1 MRKTVRTA
9 RQAVVVAAAFAF
21 LSSMQCA
28 AEEPRYTINLNGIW
42 DFEQSEKAF
51 VPQEFTRKAPVPGLI
66 TLAKPKIEGYETLF
80 FRPDKVEYGE
90 HYDLLESKRKP
101 RYSWYRRMVFV
112 PKELEG
118 TCAVL
123 TLLKSQY
130 VTNVLVNGIDVGTSI
145 ACFTPIEFSVTDALR
160 FGQDNEILV
169 RVGDRAFLPSE
180 AAGGTDKEKANY
192 IPGIWD
198 DTYLSFTG
206 KLRIW
211 RVLLLPKVSEKKV
224 TAKLLV
230 RSFYPA
236 QTTYGG
242 LMTDLCRVRVNILD
256 KQGGNETSGGG
267 EREFKARRDNLTEI
281 VLDIPMVNAHL
292 WTPDDPFLYTAGIS
306 LYNGD
311 KASDAVEVRFGMRD
325 FGRKGKHFT
334 LNGKQIL
341 LRGTNITLHRF
352 FEDPDCNALP
362 WDRQWVKKLLSDIPK
377 QLDWNAMRICV
388 GIAPRLWYD
397 IADQS
402 GLLLQNEWMYWQNHG
417 WDEQI
422 RAEYTDWVWADG
434 SHPSIAIWDAI
445 NENWDPFIGNTLIPE
460 LKKLDDTRIWDAGY
474 MTSDDMAFDEMDEPH
489 PYMAWGGRGN
499 FGDYMVKNPYSLG
512 DLDYRPETL
521 LSSINSSS
529 AQLVNEYGWIWL
541 WRDGQ
546 PAKLTVP
553 NYNFYLG
560 KNATAQQRRNLQAY
574 WLQLETE
581 WLRSERSLAGV
592 LAFCYLTNNYGFTGD
607 WFIGDIKDLRPG
619 PTLAWFRHCFAP
631 AAAFI
636 DLTDERYTK
645 HIAPHQGGSE
655 LVFNLVGVND
665 EPNDVN
671 GQVKVKL
678 LDAGGK
684 QVAEN
689 NVEISIPAYGKC
701 YVPTKL
707 QLPQRSGGYLMLAE
721 FTPGGIVAPLPIIS
735 RRYIKVGKKDAYTY
749 FDYESQPLKY

>member
-1 MRKTVRTA
+1 MSNTCQKA
-9 RQAVVVAAAFAF
+9 DVVV
-21 LSSMQCA
+21 A

-66 TLAKPKIEGYETLF
+66 SQAEPKIEGYETLF
-80 FRPDKVEYGE
+80 SRPDKVEHSTQYN
-90 HYDLLESKRKP
+90 LLESKRKL
-101 RYSWYRRMVFV
+101 RYNWYRRKVFV

-130 VTNVLVNGIDVGTSI
+130 VTNVLVNGIDAGTSI
-145 ACFTPIEFSVTDALR
+145 ACFTPIEFPVTNAVR

-169 RVGDRAFLPSE
+169 RVGARAFLPSE
-180 AAGGTDKEKANY
+180 AAGGTDKERANY

-198 DTYLSFTG
+198 DMYLSFTG

-211 RVLLLPKVSEKKV
+211 RALLLPKVSEKKV
-224 TAKLLV
+224 TVKLLV
-230 RSFYPA
+230 RSFFPP
-236 QTTYGG
+236 QTTYDG
-242 LMTDLCRVRVNILD
+242 LKEDLCEVRVDIRE
-256 KQGGNETSGGG
+256 KGGRAVSAGQHQ
-267 EREFKARRDNLTEI
+267 FKARRDNMTE
-281 VLDIPMVNAHL
+281 VALDVPMANDHL
-292 WTPDDPFLYTAGIS
+292 WTPDDPFLYTAEIS
-306 LYNGD
+306 LYNED
-311 KASDAVEVRFGMRD
+311 KASDTVKVNFGMRD
-325 FGRKGKHFT
+325 FGRKGRRFT
-334 LNGKQIL
+334 LNGKPIF

-352 FEDPDCNALP
+352 FEDPDCNNLP
-362 WDRQWVKKLLSDIPK
+362 WDRQWVEKLLSDIPK
-377 QLDWNAMRICV
+377 QLDWNAMRISV
-388 GIAPRLWYD
+388 GIAPKFWYD

-422 RAEYTDWVWADG
+422 RTEYTDWVWADG

-445 NENWDPFIGNTLIPE
+445 NENRDPFIGNTLIPQ

-474 MTSDDMAFDEMDEPH
+474 MTSDDMALDEMDEPH
-489 PYMAWGGRGN
+489 IYMAMAWGDGPK
-499 FGDYMVKNPYSLG
+499 FGDDMVKNPYSLG
-512 DLDYRPETL
+512 DLDYRSGSMQPFL
-521 LSSINSSS
+521 NSGSP
-529 AQLVNEYGWIWL
+529 QLVNEYGWNWL

-553 NYNFYLG
+553 NYKFYLG

-574 WLQLETE
+574 WLALETE
-581 WLRSERSLAGV
+581 WLRSERSFAGV

-607 WFIGDIKDLRPG
+607 WFIDDIKDLRPG
-619 PTLAWFRHCFAP
+619 PTLEWFRHCFAP
-631 AAAFI
+631 AAVFI

-645 HIAPHQGGSE
+645 HVPPHEEGSE

-665 EPNDVN
+665 EPNNVN

-684 QVAEN
+684 QVAGN
-689 NVEISIPAYGKC
+689 DAQISIPAYGKC
-701 YVPTKL
+701 YLPTKL
-707 QLPQRSGGYLMLAE
+707 QLPRENGGYLLLAE
-721 FTPGGIVAPLPIIS
+721 FKPVGIDTNLPIIS
-735 RRYIKVGKKDAYTY
+735 RRYIKVGEKDTYAY
-749 FDYESQPLKY
+749 FEYEPKPLKY